1 MSGDIAQC
9 LVPFPEIKFG
19 NGSQKHAKIDI
30 KLFLSCPVFL
40 DFSIL
45 LQIFCSGLQLLGD
58 AVLVI
63 QKLIV
68 MSEKGGCR
76 RHEIKTDIFNIPYSI
91 FHILI
96 LKSVLVFF
104 IFALTSFAS
113 VSLLTF
119 HTSTILAPSQF
130 TNFERCRF
138 QNLSISTS
146 SCLADSSC
154 FAWSKVLN
162 KN

>member
-1 MSGDIAQC
+1 MA
-9 LVPFPEIKFG
+9 VK
-19 NGSQKHAKIDI
+19 KHAKIDI

-45 LQIFCSGLQLLGD
+45 FQIFCSGLQLLGD

-68 MSEKGGCR
+68 MSEKGGCW

-119 HTSTILAPSQF
+119 HTSTILAPLWF
-130 TNFERCRF
+130 TNSNVSDSRTFPF
-138 QNLSISTS
+138 LH
-146 SCLADSSC
+146 CLADSC
-154 FAWSKVLN
+154 CLAWSKMSN
-162 KN
+162 NIEDSQ